1 MKPAAATAWLL
12 GRSNGAINLR
22 IQPRSLIVSGLLLLA
37 CLSGALLALM
47 IGTLTLSPQQV
58 LAALFGQVNGAAN
71 IIVNQWRLPR
81 AVIAL
86 LFGAALGVS
95 GAIFQS
101 LVRNPLGS
109 PDIIGFNTG
118 AYTGALVAIILFN
131 GSYFEIAS
139 SALGGGLLAAI
150 AVYLLAYR
158 QGIQGFRLII
168 VGIAIGAMLTAF
180 NTWLTITASLE
191 AAMTAAAWGAG
202 SLNGMTW
209 AKAIPSLI
217 FIMIATLVA
226 LLLSRRMPLLEMGD
240 DAAGALGVPVE
251 KTRLSLMAV
260 GVILIAAVT
269 AAAGPISFIALA
281 VPQIARRLTGTSS
294 VTLTASALMG
304 ALLLTVAD
312 LGAQHL
318 FSPNQLPVGVVT
330 ISIGGLYLI
339 WLLIRES
346 GRS

>member
-1 MKPAAATAWLL
+1 MKPATSLWLF
-12 GRSNGAINLR
+12 GRPDGPINLR
-22 IQPRSLIVSGLLLLA
+22 IQPRNLIVSSLLLLA
-37 CLSGALLALM
+37 CLLGALLALM
-47 IGTLTLSPQQV
+47 IGTLSLSPQQV
-58 LAALFGQVNGAAN
+58 LDALLGHTSGAAN

-81 AVIAL
+81 AVMAL
-86 LFGAALGVS
+86 IFGAALGIS

-109 PDIIGFNTG
+109 PDIIGFNAG
-118 AYTGALVAIILFN
+118 AYTGALVAITLFN
-131 GSYFEIAS
+131 GNYFEIAS
-139 SALGGGLLAAI
+139 SALGGGLLSAI

-202 SLNGMTW
+202 SLNGLTW
-209 AKAIPSLI
+209 AKGLPSVI
-217 FIMIATLVA
+217 FILIATLA
-226 LLLSRRMPLLEMGD
+226 AMLLSRRMPLLEMGD

-251 KTRLSLMAV
+251 KTRLGLMAI
-260 GVILIAAVT
+260 GVILMAAVT

-281 VPQIARRLTGTSS
+281 APQIAKRLAGTSS
-294 VTLTASALMG
+294 VTLTTSALMG
-304 ALLLTVAD
+304 AFLLIAAD
-312 LGAQHL
+312 LCSQHL
-318 FSPNQLPVGVVT
+318 FAPNQLPVGVVT

>member
-1 MKPAAATAWLL
+1 MKSATPPWLL
-12 GRSNGAINLR
+12 GRPDGPINLR
-22 IQPRSLIVSGLLLLA
+22 IQPRSLIVGGLLLLA
-37 CLSGALLALM
+37 CLLAGLLALM
-47 IGTLTLSPQQV
+47 VGTLPLSSGQV
-58 LAALFGQVNGAAN
+58 FAALFGQASGAAD

-81 AVIAL
+81 AMMAL
-86 LFGAALGVS
+86 IFGAALGIS

-109 PDIIGFNTG
+109 PDIIGFNAG
-118 AYTGALVAIILFN
+118 AYTGALVAITLFN
-131 GSYFEIAS
+131 GNYFEVAS
-139 SALGGGLLAAI
+139 SALGGGLLSAL

-202 SLNGMTW
+202 SLNGLTW
-209 AKAIPSLI
+209 AKGLPSVI
-217 FIMIATLVA
+217 FIIIATVIA
-226 LLLSRRMPLLEMGD
+226 MLLSRRMPLLEMGD

-251 KTRLSLMAV
+251 KTRLGLMAI
-260 GVILIAAVT
+260 GVILMAAVT

-281 VPQIARRLTGTSS
+281 APQIAKRLLGTSS

-304 ALLLTVAD
+304 ALLLISAD
-312 LGAQHL
+312 LCAQHL
-318 FSPNQLPVGVVT
+318 FLPNQLPVGVIT

>member
-1 MKPAAATAWLL
+1 MKSATPTWLL
-12 GRSNGAINLR
+12 GRPDGPINLR
-22 IQPRSLIVSGLLLLA
+22 VRSRSLLVGGLLLLA
-37 CLSGALLALM
+37 CLLGALLALM
-47 IGTLTLSPQQV
+47 AGTLSLSAAQV
-58 LAALFGQVNGAAN
+58 VNALFGKSHGTVD

-81 AVIAL
+81 AVMAL
-86 LFGAALGVS
+86 IFGAALGIS

-109 PDIIGFNTG
+109 PDVIGFNVG
-118 AYTGALVAIILFN
+118 AYTGALVAITLFN
-131 GSYFEIAS
+131 GNYFEIAS
-139 SALGGGLLAAI
+139 SALVGGLLSAT

-168 VGIAIGAMLTAF
+168 VGIAMGAMLTAF

-191 AAMTAAAWGAG
+191 SAMTAAAWGAG
-202 SLNGMTW
+202 SLNGLTW
-209 AKAIPSLI
+209 AKGLPSVLFIAIAILAA
-217 FIMIATLVA
+217 M
-226 LLLSRRMPLLEMGD
+226 LLSRRMPLLEMGD

-251 KTRLSLMAV
+251 RTRLSLMAI
-260 GVILIAAVT
+260 GVILMAAVT

-281 VPQIARRLTGTSS
+281 APQIARRLTGTSS

-304 ALLLTVAD
+304 ALLLIAAD
-312 LGAQHL
+312 LCAQHL
-318 FSPNQLPVGVVT
+318 FLPNQLPVGVIT

>member
-1 MKPAAATAWLL
+1 MKPGTSPWLL
-12 GRSNGAINLR
+12 GQPDGPINLR
-22 IQPRSLIVSGLLLLA
+22 IQPRRLIVGCLLLLT
-37 CLSGALLALM
+37 CLLGAMLALM
-47 IGTLTLSPQQV
+47 VGTLSLSPLQV
-58 LAALFGQVNGAAN
+58 ITALFDHAEGAAN

-81 AVIAL
+81 ALMAL
-86 LFGAALGVS
+86 IFGAALGIS

-109 PDIIGFNTG
+109 PDIIGFNAG
-118 AYTGALVAIILFN
+118 AYTGALVAITLFN
-131 GSYFEIAS
+131 GNYFEIAS
-139 SALGGGLLAAI
+139 SALGGGLLSAM

-168 VGIAIGAMLTAF
+168 VGIAMGAMLTAF

-202 SLNGMTW
+202 SLNGLTW
-209 AKAIPSLI
+209 AKGLPSVMFIFMAIGAA
-217 FIMIATLVA
+217 M
-226 LLLSRRMPLLEMGD
+226 LLSRRMPLLEMGD

-251 KTRLSLMAV
+251 RTRLSLMAI
-260 GVILIAAVT
+260 GVILMAAVT
-269 AAAGPISFIALA
+269 AVAGPISFIALA
-281 VPQIARRLTGTSS
+281 APQIAKRLTGTPS

-304 ALLLTVAD
+304 ALLLIAAD
-312 LGAQHL
+312 LCAQHL
-318 FSPNQLPVGVVT
+318 FLPNQLPVGVVT

>member
-1 MKPAAATAWLL
+1 MKSATPPWLL
-12 GRSNGAINLR
+12 GRPDGPINLR
-22 IQPRSLIVSGLLLLA
+22 IQPRSLIVGGLLLLA
-37 CLSGALLALM
+37 CLLAGLLALM
-47 IGTLTLSPQQV
+47 VGTLPLSSGQV
-58 LAALFGQVNGAAN
+58 FAALFGQASGAAD

-81 AVIAL
+81 AMMAL
-86 LFGAALGVS
+86 IFGAALGIS

-109 PDIIGFNTG
+109 PDIIGFNAG
-118 AYTGALVAIILFN
+118 AYTGALVAITLFN
-131 GSYFEIAS
+131 GSYFEVAS
-139 SALGGGLLAAI
+139 SALGGGLLSAL

-202 SLNGMTW
+202 SLNGLTW
-209 AKAIPSLI
+209 AKGLPSVI
-217 FIMIATLVA
+217 FIIIATVIA
-226 LLLSRRMPLLEMGD
+226 MLLSRRMPLLEMGD

-251 KTRLSLMAV
+251 RTRLGLMAI
-260 GVILIAAVT
+260 GVILMAAVT

-281 VPQIARRLTGTSS
+281 APQIAKRLLGTSS

-304 ALLLTVAD
+304 ALLLIAAD
-312 LGAQHL
+312 LCAQHL
-318 FSPNQLPVGVVT
+318 FLPNQLPVGVVT

-346 GRS
+346 ERS

>member
-1 MKPAAATAWLL
+1 MKSATPPWLL
-12 GRSNGAINLR
+12 GRPDGPINLR
-22 IQPRSLIVSGLLLLA
+22 IQPRSLIVGGLLLLA
-37 CLSGALLALM
+37 CLLAGLLALM
-47 IGTLTLSPQQV
+47 VGTLPLSSGQV
-58 LAALFGQVNGAAN
+58 FAALFGQASGAAD

-81 AVIAL
+81 AMMAL
-86 LFGAALGVS
+86 IFGAALGIS

-109 PDIIGFNTG
+109 PDIIGFNAG
-118 AYTGALVAIILFN
+118 AYTGALVAITLFN
-131 GSYFEIAS
+131 GSYFEVAS
-139 SALGGGLLAAI
+139 SALGGGLLSAL

-202 SLNGMTW
+202 SLNGLTW
-209 AKAIPSLI
+209 AKGLPSVI
-217 FIMIATLVA
+217 FIIIATVIA
-226 LLLSRRMPLLEMGD
+226 MLLSRRMPLLEMGD

-251 KTRLSLMAV
+251 RTRLGLMAI
-260 GVILIAAVT
+260 GVILMAAVT

-281 VPQIARRLTGTSS
+281 APQIAKRLLGTSS

-304 ALLLTVAD
+304 ALLLIAAD
-312 LGAQHL
+312 LCAQHL
-318 FSPNQLPVGVVT
+318 FLPNQLPVGVVT

>member
-1 MKPAAATAWLL
+1 MKSATPPWLL
-12 GRSNGAINLR
+12 GRPDGPINLR
-22 IQPRSLIVSGLLLLA
+22 IQPRSLIVGGLLLLA
-37 CLSGALLALM
+37 CLLAGLLALM
-47 IGTLTLSPQQV
+47 VGTLPLSSGQV
-58 LAALFGQVNGAAN
+58 FAALFGQASGAVD

-81 AVIAL
+81 AMMAL
-86 LFGAALGVS
+86 IFGAALGIS

-109 PDIIGFNTG
+109 PDIIGFNAG
-118 AYTGALVAIILFN
+118 AYTGALVAITLFN
-131 GSYFEIAS
+131 GSYFEVAS
-139 SALGGGLLAAI
+139 SALGGGLLSAL

-202 SLNGMTW
+202 SLNGLTW
-209 AKAIPSLI
+209 AKGLPSVI
-217 FIMIATLVA
+217 FIIIATVIA
-226 LLLSRRMPLLEMGD
+226 MLLSRRMPLLEMGD

-251 KTRLSLMAV
+251 RTRLGLMAI
-260 GVILIAAVT
+260 GVILMAAVT

-281 VPQIARRLTGTSS
+281 APQIAKRLLGTSS

-304 ALLLTVAD
+304 ALLLIAAD
-312 LGAQHL
+312 LCAQHL
-318 FSPNQLPVGVVT
+318 FLPNQLPVGVVT

>member
-1 MKPAAATAWLL
+1 MKSATPPWLL
-12 GRSNGAINLR
+12 GRPDGPINLR
-22 IQPRSLIVSGLLLLA
+22 IQPRSLIVGGLLLLV
-37 CLSGALLALM
+37 CLLAGLLALM
-47 IGTLTLSPQQV
+47 VGTLPLSSGQV
-58 LAALFGQVNGAAN
+58 FAALFGQASGAAD

-81 AVIAL
+81 AMMAL
-86 LFGAALGVS
+86 IFGAALGIS

-109 PDIIGFNTG
+109 PDIIGFNAG
-118 AYTGALVAIILFN
+118 AYTGALVAITLFN
-131 GSYFEIAS
+131 GNYFEVAS
-139 SALGGGLLAAI
+139 SALGGGLLSAL

-202 SLNGMTW
+202 SLNGLTW
-209 AKAIPSLI
+209 AKGLPSVI
-217 FIMIATLVA
+217 FIIIATVIA
-226 LLLSRRMPLLEMGD
+226 MLLSRRMPLLEMGD

-251 KTRLSLMAV
+251 KTRLGLMAI
-260 GVILIAAVT
+260 GVILMAAVT

-281 VPQIARRLTGTSS
+281 APQIAKRLLGTSS

-304 ALLLTVAD
+304 ALLLIAAD
-312 LGAQHL
+312 LCAQHL
-318 FSPNQLPVGVVT
+318 FLPNQLPVGVIT

>member
-1 MKPAAATAWLL
+1 MVV
-12 GRSNGAINLR
+12 GS
-22 IQPRSLIVSGLLLLA
+22 LLLLA
-37 CLSGALLALM
+37 CLLAALLALM
-47 IGTLTLSPQQV
+47 IGTLSLSPQQV
-58 LAALFGQVNGAAN
+58 VAALLGHTHGAAN

-81 AVIAL
+81 AVMAL
-86 LFGAALGVS
+86 IFGGALGIS

-109 PDIIGFNTG
+109 PDIIGFNAG

-139 SALGGGLLAAI
+139 SALGGGLLSAV

-191 AAMTAAAWGAG
+191 SAMTAAAWGAG
-202 SLNGMTW
+202 SLNGLTW
-209 AKAIPSLI
+209 AKGLPSVI
-217 FIMIATLVA
+217 FIFIATGVA
-226 LLLSRRMPLLEMGD
+226 MLLSRRLPLLEMGD

-251 KTRLSLMAV
+251 RTRLGLMAI
-260 GVILIAAVT
+260 GVILMAAVT

-281 VPQIARRLTGTSS
+281 APQIAKRLAGTPS

-304 ALLLTVAD
+304 ALLLIGAD
-312 LGAQHL
+312 LCAQNL
-318 FSPNQLPVGVVT
+318 FSPNQLPVGIVT
-330 ISIGGLYLI
+330 FSIGGLYLI

>member
-1 MKPAAATAWLL
+1 MKPVTSPWLL
-12 GRSNGAINLR
+12 GRPDGPINLR
-22 IQPRSLIVSGLLLLA
+22 IQPRSVVVGSLLLLA
-37 CLSGALLALM
+37 CLLAALLALM
-47 IGTLTLSPQQV
+47 IGTLSLSPQQV
-58 LAALFGQVNGAAN
+58 VAALLGHTHGVAN

-81 AVIAL
+81 AVMAL
-86 LFGAALGVS
+86 IFGGALGIS

-109 PDIIGFNTG
+109 PDIIGFNAG

-139 SALGGGLLAAI
+139 SALGGGLLSAV

-191 AAMTAAAWGAG
+191 SAMTAAAWGAG
-202 SLNGMTW
+202 SLNGLTW
-209 AKAIPSLI
+209 AKGLPSVI
-217 FIMIATLVA
+217 FIFIATGVA
-226 LLLSRRMPLLEMGD
+226 MLLSRRLPLLEMGD

-251 KTRLSLMAV
+251 RTRLGLMAI
-260 GVILIAAVT
+260 GVILMAAVT

-281 VPQIARRLTGTSS
+281 APQIAKRLAGTPS

-304 ALLLTVAD
+304 ALLLIGAD
-312 LGAQHL
+312 LCAQNL
-318 FSPNQLPVGVVT
+318 FSPNQLPVGIVT
-330 ISIGGLYLI
+330 FSIGGLYLI

>member
-1 MKPAAATAWLL
+1 M
-12 GRSNGAINLR
+12 GRPDGPINLR
-22 IQPRSLIVSGLLLLA
+22 IQPRSLIVGGLLLLA
-37 CLSGALLALM
+37 CLLAGLLALM
-47 IGTLTLSPQQV
+47 VGTLPLSSGQV
-58 LAALFGQVNGAAN
+58 FAALFGQASGAAD

-81 AVIAL
+81 AMMAL
-86 LFGAALGVS
+86 IFGAALGIS

-109 PDIIGFNTG
+109 PDIIGFNAG
-118 AYTGALVAIILFN
+118 AYTGALVAITLFN
-131 GSYFEIAS
+131 GNYFEVAS
-139 SALGGGLLAAI
+139 SALGGGLLSAL

-202 SLNGMTW
+202 SLNGLTW
-209 AKAIPSLI
+209 AKGLPSVI
-217 FIMIATLVA
+217 FIIIATVIA
-226 LLLSRRMPLLEMGD
+226 MLLSRRMPLLEMGD

-251 KTRLSLMAV
+251 KTRLGLMAI
-260 GVILIAAVT
+260 GVILMAAVT

-281 VPQIARRLTGTSS
+281 APQIAKRLLGTSS

-304 ALLLTVAD
+304 ALLLIAAD
-312 LGAQHL
+312 LCAQHL
-318 FSPNQLPVGVVT
+318 FLPNQLPVGVIT

>member
-1 MKPAAATAWLL
+1 MKPATPTWLL
-12 GRSNGAINLR
+12 GRPDGPVNLR
-22 IQPRSLIVSGLLLLA
+22 VRSRSLMVGALLLLA
-37 CLSGALLALM
+37 CLLSALLALM
-47 IGTLTLSPQQV
+47 AGTLSLSPEQV
-58 LAALFGQVNGAAN
+58 VNALLGNSHGTVD

-81 AVIAL
+81 AVMAL
-86 LFGAALGVS
+86 IFGAALGVS

-109 PDIIGFNTG
+109 PDVIGFNVG
-118 AYTGALVAIILFN
+118 AYTGALVAITLFN
-131 GSYFEIAS
+131 GNYFEIAS
-139 SALGGGLLAAI
+139 SALVGGLLSAI

-168 VGIAIGAMLTAF
+168 VGIAMGAMLTAF

-191 AAMTAAAWGAG
+191 SAMTAAAWGAG
-202 SLNGMTW
+202 SLNGLTW
-209 AKAIPSLI
+209 AKSLPSVL
-217 FIMIATLVA
+217 FITIAMLVA
-226 LLLSRRMPLLEMGD
+226 ILLSRRMPLLEMGD

-251 KTRLSLMAV
+251 RTRLSLMAI
-260 GVILIAAVT
+260 GVILMAAVT

-281 VPQIARRLTGTSS
+281 APQIARRLAGTSS
-294 VTLTASALMG
+294 VTFTASALMG
-304 ALLLTVAD
+304 ALLLIAAD
-312 LGAQHL
+312 LCAQQL
-318 FSPNQLPVGVVT
+318 FLPNQLPVGVIT

>member
-1 MKPAAATAWLL
+1 MKSATPPWLL
-12 GRSNGAINLR
+12 GRPDGPINLR
-22 IQPRSLIVSGLLLLA
+22 IQPRSLIVGGLLLLA
-37 CLSGALLALM
+37 CLLAGLLALM
-47 IGTLTLSPQQV
+47 VGTLPLSSGQV
-58 LAALFGQVNGAAN
+58 FAALFGQASGAAD

-81 AVIAL
+81 AMMAL
-86 LFGAALGVS
+86 IFGAALGIS

-109 PDIIGFNTG
+109 PDIIGFNAG
-118 AYTGALVAIILFN
+118 AYTGALVAITLFN
-131 GSYFEIAS
+131 GNYFEVAS
-139 SALGGGLLAAI
+139 SALGGGLLSAL

-202 SLNGMTW
+202 SLNGLTW
-209 AKAIPSLI
+209 AKGLPSVI
-217 FIMIATLVA
+217 FIIIATVIA
-226 LLLSRRMPLLEMGD
+226 MLLSRRMPLLEMGD

-251 KTRLSLMAV
+251 KTRLGLMAI
-260 GVILIAAVT
+260 GVILMAAVT

-281 VPQIARRLTGTSS
+281 APQIAKRLLGTSS

-304 ALLLTVAD
+304 ALLLIAAD
-312 LGAQHL
+312 LCAQHL
-318 FSPNQLPVGVVT
+318 FLPNQLPVGVIT

>member
-1 MKPAAATAWLL
+1 MKSATPPWLL
-12 GRSNGAINLR
+12 GRPDGPINLR
-22 IQPRSLIVSGLLLLA
+22 IQPRSLIVGGLLLLA
-37 CLSGALLALM
+37 CLLAGLLALM
-47 IGTLTLSPQQV
+47 VGTLPLSSRQV
-58 LAALFGQVNGAAN
+58 FAALFGQASGAAD

-81 AVIAL
+81 AMMAL
-86 LFGAALGVS
+86 IFGAALGIS

-109 PDIIGFNTG
+109 PDIIGFNAG
-118 AYTGALVAIILFN
+118 AYTGALVAITLFN
-131 GSYFEIAS
+131 GSYFEVAS
-139 SALGGGLLAAI
+139 SALGGGLLSAL

-202 SLNGMTW
+202 SLNGLTW
-209 AKAIPSLI
+209 AKGLPSVI
-217 FIMIATLVA
+217 FIIIATVIA
-226 LLLSRRMPLLEMGD
+226 MLLSRRMPLLEMGD

-251 KTRLSLMAV
+251 RTRLGLMAI
-260 GVILIAAVT
+260 GVILMAAVT

-281 VPQIARRLTGTSS
+281 APQIAKRLLGTSS

-304 ALLLTVAD
+304 ALLLIAAD
-312 LGAQHL
+312 LCAQHL
-318 FSPNQLPVGVVT
+318 FLPNQLPVGVVT

>member
-1 MKPAAATAWLL
+1 MKPATPPWLF
-12 GRSNGAINLR
+12 GRPDGPINLR
-22 IQPRSLIVSGLLLLA
+22 LQPRSLMVGGVLLLA
-37 CLSGALLALM
+37 CLLMVMLALM
-47 IGTLTLSPQQV
+47 VGTLPLTPGQV
-58 LAALFGQVNGAAN
+58 FEALFGHASGAAN

-81 AVIAL
+81 AIMAL
-86 LFGAALGVS
+86 IFGAALGVS

-109 PDIIGFNTG
+109 PDIIGFNSG
-118 AYTGALVAIILFN
+118 AYTGALVAITLFN
-131 GSYFEIAS
+131 GNYFEIAS
-139 SALGGGLLAAI
+139 SALGGGLLSAI

-168 VGIAIGAMLTAF
+168 VGIAMGAMLTAF

-191 AAMTAAAWGAG
+191 AAITAAAWGAG
-202 SLNGMTW
+202 SLNGLTW
-209 AKAIPSLI
+209 AKGLPSVI
-217 FIMIATLVA
+217 FIAIAAVVA
-226 LLLSRRMPLLEMGD
+226 MLLSRRMPLLEMGD

-251 KTRLSLMAV
+251 KTRLGLMAI
-260 GVILIAAVT
+260 GVILMAAVT

-281 VPQIARRLTGTSS
+281 APQIAKRLSGTSS

-304 ALLLTVAD
+304 ALLLIAAD
-312 LGAQHL
+312 LCAQHL

-346 GRS
+346 RRS

>member
-1 MKPAAATAWLL
+1 MKSATPPWLF
-12 GRSNGAINLR
+12 GRPDGPINLR
-22 IQPRSLIVSGLLLLA
+22 IQPRSLIVGCLLLVVCLLA
-37 CLSGALLALM
+37 GLLALM
-47 IGTLTLSPQQV
+47 VGTLPLSFGQV
-58 LAALFGQVNGAAN
+58 FAALFGQASGAAD

-81 AVIAL
+81 AMMAL
-86 LFGAALGVS
+86 IFGAALGIS

-109 PDIIGFNTG
+109 PDIIGFNAG
-118 AYTGALVAIILFN
+118 AYTGALVAITLFN
-131 GSYFEIAS
+131 GNYFEVAS
-139 SALGGGLLAAI
+139 SALGGGLLSAL

-202 SLNGMTW
+202 SLNGLTW
-209 AKAIPSLI
+209 AKGLPSVI
-217 FIMIATLVA
+217 FIIIATVIA
-226 LLLSRRMPLLEMGD
+226 MLLSRRMPLLEMGD

-251 KTRLSLMAV
+251 KTRLGLMAI
-260 GVILIAAVT
+260 GVILMAAVT

-281 VPQIARRLTGTSS
+281 APQIAKRLLGTSS

-304 ALLLTVAD
+304 ALLLIAAD
-312 LGAQHL
+312 LCAQHL
-318 FSPNQLPVGVVT
+318 FLPNQLPVGVIT

>member
-1 MKPAAATAWLL
+1 MKSATPLWLL
-12 GRSNGAINLR
+12 GRPDGPINLR
-22 IQPRSLIVSGLLLLA
+22 IQPRSLIVGGLLLLA
-37 CLSGALLALM
+37 CLLAGLLALM
-47 IGTLTLSPQQV
+47 VGTLPLSSGQV
-58 LAALFGQVNGAAN
+58 FAALFGQASGAAD

-81 AVIAL
+81 AMMAL
-86 LFGAALGVS
+86 IFGAALGIS

-109 PDIIGFNTG
+109 PDIIGFNAG
-118 AYTGALVAIILFN
+118 AYTGALVAITLFN
-131 GSYFEIAS
+131 GSYFEVAS
-139 SALGGGLLAAI
+139 SALGGGLLSAL

-202 SLNGMTW
+202 SLNGLTW
-209 AKAIPSLI
+209 AKGLPSVI
-217 FIMIATLVA
+217 FIIIATVIA
-226 LLLSRRMPLLEMGD
+226 MLLSRRMPLLEMGD

-251 KTRLSLMAV
+251 RTRLGLMAI
-260 GVILIAAVT
+260 GVILMAAVT

-281 VPQIARRLTGTSS
+281 APQIAKRLLGTSS

-304 ALLLTVAD
+304 ALLLIAAD
-312 LGAQHL
+312 LCAQHL
-318 FSPNQLPVGVVT
+318 FLPNQLPVGVVT

>member
-1 MKPAAATAWLL
+1 MKSATPPWLL
-12 GRSNGAINLR
+12 GRPDGPINLR
-22 IQPRSLIVSGLLLLA
+22 IQPRSLIVGGLLLLA
-37 CLSGALLALM
+37 CLLAGLLALM
-47 IGTLTLSPQQV
+47 VGTLPLSSGQV
-58 LAALFGQVNGAAN
+58 FAALFGQASGAVD

-81 AVIAL
+81 AMMAL
-86 LFGAALGVS
+86 IFGAALGIS

-109 PDIIGFNTG
+109 PDIIGFNAG
-118 AYTGALVAIILFN
+118 AYTGALVAITLFN
-131 GSYFEIAS
+131 GSYFEVAS
-139 SALGGGLLAAI
+139 SALGGGLLSAL

-202 SLNGMTW
+202 SLNGLTW
-209 AKAIPSLI
+209 AKGLPSVI
-217 FIMIATLVA
+217 FIIIATVIA
-226 LLLSRRMPLLEMGD
+226 MLLSRRMPLLEMGD

-251 KTRLSLMAV
+251 ITRLGLMAI
-260 GVILIAAVT
+260 GVILMAAVT

-281 VPQIARRLTGTSS
+281 APQIAKRLLGTSS

-304 ALLLTVAD
+304 ALLLIAAD
-312 LGAQHL
+312 LCAQHL
-318 FSPNQLPVGVVT
+318 FLPNQLPVGVVT

>member
-1 MKPAAATAWLL
+1 MKSATPTWLL
-12 GRSNGAINLR
+12 GRPDGPINLR
-22 IQPRSLIVSGLLLLA
+22 VRSRSLLVGGLLLLA
-37 CLSGALLALM
+37 CLLGALLALM
-47 IGTLTLSPQQV
+47 AGTLSLSPAQV
-58 LAALFGQVNGAAN
+58 VNALFGKSHGTVD

-81 AVIAL
+81 AVMAL
-86 LFGAALGVS
+86 IFGAALGIS

-109 PDIIGFNTG
+109 PDVIGFNVG
-118 AYTGALVAIILFN
+118 AYTGALVAITLFN
-131 GSYFEIAS
+131 GNYFEIAS
-139 SALGGGLLAAI
+139 SALVGGLLSAT

-168 VGIAIGAMLTAF
+168 VGIAMGAMLTAF

-191 AAMTAAAWGAG
+191 SAMTAAAWGAG
-202 SLNGMTW
+202 SLNGLTW
-209 AKAIPSLI
+209 AKGLPSVLFIAIAILAA
-217 FIMIATLVA
+217 M
-226 LLLSRRMPLLEMGD
+226 LLSRRMPLLEMGD

-251 KTRLSLMAV
+251 RTRLSLMAI
-260 GVILIAAVT
+260 GVILMAAVT

-281 VPQIARRLTGTSS
+281 APQIARRLTGTSS

-304 ALLLTVAD
+304 ALLLIAAD
-312 LGAQHL
+312 LCAQHL
-318 FSPNQLPVGVVT
+318 FLPNQLPVGVIT